1 MSTLKKAKASIEG
14 NVLTLQFAHGEE
26 LSIDANDLPNDMKAA
41 CLMHGLK
48 QKVCDS
54 YSGDKDPA
62 EALESASSVIEALRK
77 GDWSTRVAGEGGVR
91 VTQLAKAL
99 SMVTGR
105 TIEESIEVV
114 GNMTDE
120 LKKTLGANPQIKVA
134 IAQIQ
139 AEKARLAAE
148 EAQKAADTGPSIVDI
163 LSGVATAASTTE

>member
-14 NVLTLQFAHGEE
+14 NVLTLAFAHGEE
-26 LSIDANDLPNDMKAA
+26 LSIDANDLPNDMKTA

-62 EALESASSVIEALRK
+62 DALESAAAVMEALRK

-105 TIEESIEVV
+105 SIEEAIEVIS
-114 GNMTDE
+114 NMNDE
-120 LKKTLGANPQIKVA
+120 VKKTLGANPQIKLA

-148 EAQKAADTGPSIVDI
+148 EAQKESDSGPSITDI
-163 LSGVATAASTTE
+163 LSAAASPSEG